1 MTNCE
6 RLSLMTSSD
15 KVGRCEISMVFL
27 YLLLGTRYLMPTQL
41 SGRRLRG
48 SSFLLRVVL
57 DDQLLG
63 EWHLDLG
70 ALRKLVDQ
78 DALLLTDHLQ
88 PARDRAVTRGLAS
101 DLERHGVQRLA
112 LDVDDVVLR
121 HPIAGDGHLDAVD
134 REVAMADQLTG
145 HPARPGDPG
154 AVHHVVQPALQDLQ
168 QLVTGLAGTAGR
180 FGVVAAELLFHDA
193 GGEAGLL
200 LLLQLLAGFAFLD
213 PRAGVLARRVGTLLE
228 GLVSTHE
235 VDAEAA
241 RLAGDGSGVTSH
253 FFLPRPFCASA
264 GGSRCAA
271 GG

>member
-27 YLLLGTRYLMPTQL
+27 YLLLGTRYLMPLCSPATN
-41 SGRRLRG
+41 RFTRLRRACDRRKTCNRMG
-48 SSFLLRVVL
+48 AGVLLRVVL

-63 EWHLDLG
+63 ERHLDLG
-70 ALRKLVDQ
+70 ALGQLVDQ
-78 DALLLTDHLQ
+78 DPLLLADHLD
-88 PARDRAVTRGLAS
+88 PAGDRAITRGLAS
-101 DLERHGVQRLA
+101 DLERHGVQRLV

-134 REVAMADQLTG
+134 REVAVADQLTG
-145 HPARPGDPG
+145 HPPGPGDAGP
-154 AVHHVVQPALQDLQ
+154 VDDVVQPAFQDLQ

-180 FGVVAAELLFHDA
+180 LGVVPAELLLHDA
-193 GGEAGLL
+193 VGEAGLL
-200 LLLQLLAGFAFLD
+200 LLLQLLAVFALLD
-213 PRAGVLARRVGTLLE
+213 PRAAVLAGRVGALLE
-228 GLVSTHE
+228 RLVTTDE

-253 FFLPRPFCASA
+253 GCR
-264 GGSRCAA
+264 
-271 GG
+271 